1 MKPLTYYIDNPSV
14 RVFQTFA
21 GETLENLDELEA
33 WDIITVLCQSAALA
47 NLNDETTLDIPN
59 AILALSESVQ
69 ISGEVRQTLNA
80 LHGFPAIQVNQLMA
94 AILQVAFD
102 VDQLETHEQTDPLE
116 SMLSGL
122 NSMFDRH

>member
-1 MKPLTYYIDNPSV
+1 MKPLTFYIDTPSV

-102 VDQLETHEQTDPLE
+102 VDQLE
-116 SMLSGL
+116 GCV
-122 NSMFDRH
+122 